1 MLNVRCHDGP
11 GPGVFLRQHKRH
23 QVDLSESAWAHH
35 AVVSHTSIL
44 HVVGSDTQIST
55 KVSSQARTAL
65 HEVLDGCTYATI
77 LHSFDVCSTDG
88 SGKMRILREAF
99 EALS

>member
-1 MLNVRCHDGP
+1 MLDVRCHDGP

-44 HVVGSDTQIST
+44 HVVGSETQIST
-55 KVSSQARTAL
+55 KVSSHARTAL
-65 HEVLDGCTYATI
+65 HKVLDGCAYATT
-77 LHSFDVCSTDG
+77 LHSFDVCSADG
-88 SGKMRILREAF
+88 SRKMRVLG
-99 EALS
+99 EALEAL